1 MPASSHLGLPPLNA
15 LVVFEAAARLANFS
29 RAGAELGL
37 TQSAVSRQILKL
49 EAFIGGKLFQRTP
62 SGVSLT
68 PLGESYVAEVRRI
81 LGDLVAVTHGVRG
94 SAGPRQVTLAC
105 SHGIADL
112 WLMPRLKALDAALP
126 GIELRLRVTDDVQHL
141 RLDEFDL
148 AIFYRRERPGGVALH
163 VLGTEE
169 IVPVAAPGRPALQDD
184 PVPTLLAIEDSLREW
199 MDWPHWF
206 GAAAMTIPA
215 KARVWRLGSYALAVQ
230 AASQGLG
237 TALGWTWLLRD
248 QLASGA
254 LVPAHGFHLR
264 SEGSFYLMR
273 PLDRHVRRVVRQ
285 AMDWLVASNAG

>member
-1 MPASSHLGLPPLNA
+1 
-15 LVVFEAAARLANFS
+15 
-29 RAGAELGL
+29 
-37 TQSAVSRQILKL
+37 
-49 EAFIGGKLFQRTP
+49 
-62 SGVSLT
+62 
-68 PLGESYVAEVRRI
+68 
-81 LGDLVAVTHGVRG
+81 
-94 SAGPRQVTLAC
+94 
-105 SHGIADL
+105 
-112 WLMPRLKALDAALP
+112 
-126 GIELRLRVTDDVQHL
+126 
-141 RLDEFDL
+141 
-148 AIFYRRERPGGVALH
+148 VALH

-184 PVPTLLAIEDSLREW
+184 PAPTLLAIEDSLREW

-215 KARVWRLGSYALAVQ
+215 KARFWRLGSYALAVQ
-230 AASQGLG
+230 AATQGLG
-237 TALGWTWLLRD
+237 TTLGWTWLLRD